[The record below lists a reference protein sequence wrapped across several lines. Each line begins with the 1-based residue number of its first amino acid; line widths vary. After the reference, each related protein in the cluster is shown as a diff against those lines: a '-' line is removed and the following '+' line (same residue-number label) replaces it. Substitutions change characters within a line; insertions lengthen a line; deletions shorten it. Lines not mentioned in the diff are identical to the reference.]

1 MDIGDLMD
9 KILRRFTSHEEARA
23 ETYRYWRSRSASERF
38 QATWEL
44 SRDSYRDYYRLKGI
58 VRDEEGSARSLTRIQ
73 RPER

>member
-1 MDIGDLMD
+1 MEVGEPMD
-9 KILRRFTSHEEARA
+9 KILRKFTSHEEARA

-44 SRDSYRDYYRLKGI
+44 SRDTYRDYYRQKGI
-58 VRDEEGSARSLTRIQ
+58 VWDEEGSARSLTRIQ

>member
-1 MDIGDLMD
+1 MEMGDSMD
-9 KILRRFTSHEEARA
+9 KTVRRVTNLVEQQA

-58 VRDEEGSARSLTRIQ
+58 VWDEEGSARSLTRIQ